1 MPSVFLETLSAA
13 RDLGRLHDIASIL
26 IRYGFSDMV
35 RRLGMANVLER
46 AGKVLHWQEAGE
58 LARLEPPARV
68 RRALEEM
75 GPTFI
80 KLGQILATRMDLFS
94 PEWIAEFEKLQDRA
108 PSVPFAQIRQQL
120 QVDLGAEQEEIF
132 AAMDSEP
139 LAAAS
144 IAQVHRARLRDGT
157 DVIIKVRRPGIQPIV
172 EADLRL
178 LQRLAKIVEAE
189 SPEMSRFRPRDV
201 VRQFTL
207 SLRREL
213 NLATECRNSER
224 IARNFSDQSEI
235 VIPKVYW
242 TWTGERVNV
251 QEAVNGIPGRDLKA
265 VEQAGLDRKILARR
279 GARAVLKMILEDGF
293 FHADPHQGNI
303 FYLPENRIAII
314 DFGMVGRLSADRRSQ
329 VVDLLH
335 GLVEREADRV
345 VEVLLDWAGAANIDQ
360 DSLRLE
366 IDGLVDQYH
375 GVPLKELNISTILA
389 DLTTLLRDYHLALP
403 PDLTLMTKSLITL
416 EGMGRQL
423 DPNFDMVTEFSPFL
437 RRAFLA
443 RSAPDVLVKKG
454 WQAVTDGLDIL
465 TGLPQDLRHLLRSA
479 RSGKLQVHVDVTRL
493 ERFGNQLDRATS
505 RLTMGVVI
513 AALIVGSSIV
523 MTVDRGPVLFGFPL
537 LGLLGFLS
545 AAVTG
550 VWLLISIRR
559 SGRNLER

>member
-1 MPSVFLETLSAA
+1 MPSVFWETLSTVH
-13 RDLGRLHDIASIL
+13 DLGRLHDIASIL

-46 AGKVLHWQEAGE
+46 GGKMLHWQEAGE

-94 PEWIAEFEKLQDRA
+94 PEWIAEFEKMQDRA
-108 PSVPFAQIRQQL
+108 PAVPFTEIRQQL
-120 QVDLGAEQEEIF
+120 LEDLGTAPEEVFAELVP
-132 AAMDSEP
+132 EP
-139 LAAAS
+139 LAAGS
-144 IAQVHRARLRDGT
+144 IAQVHRARLRNGE
-157 DVIIKVRRPGIQPIV
+157 DVIIKVRRPGIRPIV

-189 SPEMSRFRPRDV
+189 SPEMSRFRPREV

-213 NLATECRNSER
+213 NLAMECRNSER
-224 IARNFSDQSEI
+224 IGRNFSDNSEI
-235 VIPKVYW
+235 VIPNVYW
-242 TWTGERVNV
+242 KWTGERMNV
-251 QEAVNGIPGRDLKA
+251 QEAVNGIPGRDLEA

-303 FYLPENRIAII
+303 FYLLENRIAII
-314 DFGMVGRLSADRRSQ
+314 DFGMVGRLSADRRRQ

-335 GLVEREADRV
+335 GLVERESDRV

-375 GVPLKELNISTILA
+375 GVPLKELNISTILS

-423 DPNFDMVTEFSPFL
+423 DPDFDMVTEFSPFL
-437 RRAFLA
+437 RRALLA
-443 RSAPDVLVKKG
+443 RSAPDALVKKG

-513 AALIVGSSIV
+513 AALIIGSSIV
-523 MTVDRGPVLFGFPL
+523 MTVDRGPVYFGFPL

-545 AAVTG
+545 AAVAG

-559 SGRNLER
+559 SGKSSRE

>member
-1 MPSVFLETLSAA
+1 
-13 RDLGRLHDIASIL
+13 
-26 IRYGFSDMV
+26 
-35 RRLGMANVLER
+35 MANVLER
-46 AGKVLHWQEAGE
+46 AGKVLNWQEAGE

-335 GLVEREADRV
+335 GLV
-345 VEVLLDWAGAANIDQ
+345 
-360 DSLRLE
+360 
-366 IDGLVDQYH
+366 
-375 GVPLKELNISTILA
+375 
-389 DLTTLLRDYHLALP
+389 
-403 PDLTLMTKSLITL
+403 
-416 EGMGRQL
+416 
-423 DPNFDMVTEFSPFL
+423 
-437 RRAFLA
+437 
-443 RSAPDVLVKKG
+443 
-454 WQAVTDGLDIL
+454 
-465 TGLPQDLRHLLRSA
+465 
-479 RSGKLQVHVDVTRL
+479 
-493 ERFGNQLDRATS
+493 
-505 RLTMGVVI
+505 
-513 AALIVGSSIV
+513 
-523 MTVDRGPVLFGFPL
+523 
-537 LGLLGFLS
+537 
-545 AAVTG
+545 
-550 VWLLISIRR
+550 
-559 SGRNLER
+559 

>member
-1 MPSVFLETLSAA
+1 M
-13 RDLGRLHDIASIL
+13 
-26 IRYGFSDMV
+26 
-35 RRLGMANVLER
+35 
-46 AGKVLHWQEAGE
+46 
-58 LARLEPPARV
+58 
-68 RRALEEM
+68 
-75 GPTFI
+75 
-80 KLGQILATRMDLFS
+80 
-94 PEWIAEFEKLQDRA
+94 
-108 PSVPFAQIRQQL
+108 
-120 QVDLGAEQEEIF
+120 
-132 AAMDSEP
+132 
-139 LAAAS
+139 
-144 IAQVHRARLRDGT
+144 
-157 DVIIKVRRPGIQPIV
+157 
-172 EADLRL
+172 
-178 LQRLAKIVEAE
+178 
-189 SPEMSRFRPRDV
+189 
-201 VRQFTL
+201 
-207 SLRREL
+207 
-213 NLATECRNSER
+213 
-224 IARNFSDQSEI
+224 
-235 VIPKVYW
+235 
-242 TWTGERVNV
+242 

>member
-1 MPSVFLETLSAA
+1 MPSFFWETLSTV
-13 RDLGRLHDIASIL
+13 RDIGRLHDITSIL

-46 AGKVLHWQEAGE
+46 AGKVLHWQEAAE

-68 RRALEEM
+68 RQALEEM

-108 PSVPFAQIRQQL
+108 PVVPFTEIRQQL
-120 QVDLGAEQEEIF
+120 QEDLGAAPEEVF
-132 AAMDSEP
+132 AELVPEP

-144 IAQVHRARLRDGT
+144 IAQVHRARLRDG
-157 DVIIKVRRPGIQPIV
+157 DEVIVKVRRPGIRPIV

-189 SPEMSRFRPRDV
+189 SPEMSRFRPREV

-213 NLATECRNSER
+213 DLAAECRNSER
-224 IARNFSDQSEI
+224 IARNFSACSEI

-251 QEAVNGIPGRDLKA
+251 QEAVNGIPGRDLEA
-265 VEQAGLDRKILARR
+265 AEQAGLDRKILARR
-279 GARAVLKMILEDGF
+279 GAMAVLKMILEDGF

-314 DFGMVGRLSADRRSQ
+314 DFGMVGHLSAERRGQ

-360 DSLRLE
+360 DSLKLE

-375 GVPLKELNISTILA
+375 SVPLKELNISTILA

-403 PDLTLMTKSLITL
+403 PDLTLLIKSLITL
-416 EGMGRQL
+416 EGLGRQL
-423 DPNFDMVTEFSPFL
+423 DPDFDLVTEFSPFL
-437 RRAFLA
+437 HRAIRA
-443 RSAPDVLVKKG
+443 RYAPDALVKRG
-454 WQAVTDGLDIL
+454 WQAIVGGLEIL
-465 TGLPQDLRHLLRSA
+465 TDLPQDLHHLLRSA
-479 RSGKLQVHVDVTRL
+479 RSGRIQVHVNVTRL
-493 ERFGNQLDRATS
+493 QHFGNQLDRATS

-513 AALIVGSSIV
+513 AALIIGSSIV

-559 SGRNLER
+559 SGRNSRE

>member
-1 MPSVFLETLSAA
+1 MPSVFWETLSTVH
-13 RDLGRLHDIASIL
+13 DLGRLHAIASIL

-46 AGKVLHWQEAGE
+46 GGKMLHWQEAGE

-94 PEWIAEFEKLQDRA
+94 PEWIAEFEKMQDRA
-108 PSVPFAQIRQQL
+108 PAVPFTEIRQQL
-120 QVDLGAEQEEIF
+120 LEDLGAAPEEVF
-132 AAMDSEP
+132 AELVPEP
-139 LAAAS
+139 LAAGS
-144 IAQVHRARLRDGT
+144 IAQVHRARLRNGE
-157 DVIIKVRRPGIQPIV
+157 DVIIKVRRPGIRPIV

-189 SPEMSRFRPRDV
+189 SPEMSRFRPREV

-213 NLATECRNSER
+213 NLAMECRNSER
-224 IARNFSDQSEI
+224 IGRNFSDNSEI

-242 TWTGERVNV
+242 KWTGERMNV
-251 QEAVNGIPGRDLKA
+251 QEAVNGIPGRDLEA

-303 FYLPENRIAII
+303 FYLLENRIAII
-314 DFGMVGRLSADRRSQ
+314 DFGMVGRLSADRRRQ

-335 GLVEREADRV
+335 GLVERESDRV

-375 GVPLKELNISTILA
+375 GVPLKELNISTILS

-423 DPNFDMVTEFSPFL
+423 DPDFDMVTEFSPFL
-437 RRAFLA
+437 RRALLA
-443 RSAPDVLVKKG
+443 RSAPDALVKKG

-493 ERFGNQLDRATS
+493 ERFGHQLDRATS

-513 AALIVGSSIV
+513 AALIIGSSIV
-523 MTVDRGPVLFGFPL
+523 MTVDRGPVCFGFPL

-545 AAVTG
+545 AAVAG

-559 SGRNLER
+559 SGKSSRE

>member
-46 AGKVLHWQEAGE
+46 AGKVLHWQEAAE

>member
-1 MPSVFLETLSAA
+1 MPSFFWETLSTV
-13 RDLGRLHDIASIL
+13 RDIGRLHDIASIL

-46 AGKVLHWQEAGE
+46 AGKVLHWQEAAE

-68 RRALEEM
+68 RQALEEM

-108 PSVPFAQIRQQL
+108 PVVPFTEIRQQL
-120 QVDLGAEQEEIF
+120 QEDLGAAPEEVF
-132 AAMDSEP
+132 AELVPEP

-144 IAQVHRARLRDGT
+144 IAQVHRARLRDG
-157 DVIIKVRRPGIQPIV
+157 DEVIVKVRRPGIRPIV

-189 SPEMSRFRPRDV
+189 SPEMSRFRPREV

-213 NLATECRNSER
+213 DLAAECRNSER
-224 IARNFSDQSEI
+224 IARNFSACSEI

-251 QEAVNGIPGRDLKA
+251 QEAVNGIPGRDLEA
-265 VEQAGLDRKILARR
+265 AEQAGLDRKILARR
-279 GARAVLKMILEDGF
+279 GAMAVLKMILEDGF

-314 DFGMVGRLSADRRSQ
+314 DFGMVGHLSAERRGQ

-335 GLVEREADRV
+335 GLVERDADRV

-360 DSLRLE
+360 DSLKLE

-375 GVPLKELNISTILA
+375 SVPLKELNISTILA

-403 PDLTLMTKSLITL
+403 PDLTLLIKSLITL
-416 EGMGRQL
+416 EGLGRQL
-423 DPNFDMVTEFSPFL
+423 DPDFDLVTEFSPFL
-437 RRAFLA
+437 HRAIRA
-443 RSAPDVLVKKG
+443 RYAPDALVKRG
-454 WQAVTDGLDIL
+454 WQAIVGGLEIL
-465 TGLPQDLRHLLRSA
+465 TDLPQDLHHLLRSA
-479 RSGKLQVHVDVTRL
+479 RSGRIQVHVNVTRL
-493 ERFGNQLDRATS
+493 QHFGNQLDRATS

-513 AALIVGSSIV
+513 AALIIGSSIV

-559 SGRNLER
+559 SGRNSRE

>member
-1 MPSVFLETLSAA
+1 MSSVLWKTLSAA

-35 RRLGMANVLER
+35 RRLGMANALER
-46 AGKVLHWQEAGE
+46 AGKVLHWKEAGG

-120 QVDLGAEQEEIF
+120 LEDLGAVPEEVF
-132 AAMDSEP
+132 AELIPEP

-144 IAQVHRARLRDGT
+144 IAQVHRARLQDGVE
-157 DVIIKVRRPGIQPIV
+157 VIVKVRRPGIRPIV

-189 SPEMSRFRPRDV
+189 SPEMSRFRPQEV

-213 NLATECRNSER
+213 DLAAECRNAER
-224 IARNFSDQSEI
+224 IARNFTDHPEI

-251 QEAVNGIPGRDLKA
+251 QEAVIGIPGRDLEA
-265 VEQAGLDRKILARR
+265 ADQAGLNRKILAQR
-279 GARAVLKMILEDGF
+279 GAQAVLKMILEDGF

-314 DFGMVGRLSADRRSQ
+314 DFGMVGRLSTDRRTQ

-335 GLVEREADRV
+335 GLVEREAERV
-345 VEVLLDWAGAANIDQ
+345 VEILLDWAGDAEINID
-360 DSLRLE
+360 SLKLE

-389 DLTTLLRDYHLALP
+389 DLTTLLRDYHLSLP
-403 PDLTLMTKSLITL
+403 PDLTLLTKSLISL

-423 DPNFDMVTEFSPFL
+423 DPEFDLVTETSPFL
-437 RRAFLA
+437 RRALLA
-443 RSAPDVLVKKG
+443 RYAPDALVRRG
-454 WQAVTDGLDIL
+454 WRALAGGLDIL
-465 TGLPQDLRHLLRSA
+465 TGLPQDLRQLLRSA

-493 ERFGNQLDRATS
+493 QRFGDQLDRATS
-505 RLTMGVVI
+505 RLTMGIVI
-513 AALIVGSSIV
+513 AALIIGSSIV
-523 MTVDRGPVLFGFPL
+523 MTIERGPVLLGLPL
-537 LGLLGFLS
+537 FGLLGFIG
-545 AAVTG
+545 AATAG
-550 VWLLISIRR
+550 IWLLLSIRR
-559 SGRNLER
+559 SGRNPGG

>member
-1 MPSVFLETLSAA
+1 MPSVFWETLSTV
-13 RDLGRLHDIASIL
+13 RDIGRLHDITSIL

-46 AGKVLHWQEAGE
+46 AGKVLHWQEAAE

-68 RRALEEM
+68 RQALEEM

-108 PSVPFAQIRQQL
+108 PAVPFTEIRQQL
-120 QVDLGAEQEEIF
+120 QEDLGAAPEEVF
-132 AAMDSEP
+132 AELVPEP

-144 IAQVHRARLRDGT
+144 IAQVHRARLRDG
-157 DVIIKVRRPGIQPIV
+157 DEVIVKVRRPGIRPIV

-189 SPEMSRFRPRDV
+189 SPEMSRFRPREV

-213 NLATECRNSER
+213 DLAAECRNSER
-224 IARNFSDQSEI
+224 IARNFSACSEI

-251 QEAVNGIPGRDLKA
+251 QEAVNGIPGRDLEA
-265 VEQAGLDRKILARR
+265 AEQAGLDRKILARR
-279 GARAVLKMILEDGF
+279 GAMAVLKMILEDGF

-314 DFGMVGRLSADRRSQ
+314 DFGMVGHLSAERRGQ

-345 VEVLLDWAGAANIDQ
+345 VEVLLDWAGAANIDE
-360 DSLRLE
+360 DSLKLE

-403 PDLTLMTKSLITL
+403 PDLTLLIKSLITL
-416 EGMGRQL
+416 EGLGRQL
-423 DPNFDMVTEFSPFL
+423 DPDFDLVTEFSPFL
-437 RRAFLA
+437 HRALLA
-443 RSAPDVLVKKG
+443 RYAPDALVKRG
-454 WQAVTDGLDIL
+454 WQAIIGGLDIL
-465 TGLPQDLRHLLRSA
+465 TDLPQDLRHLLRSA
-479 RSGKLQVHVDVTRL
+479 RSGRLQVHVDVTRL
-493 ERFGNQLDRATS
+493 QRFGNQLDRATS

-513 AALIVGSSIV
+513 AALIIGSSIV

-559 SGRNLER
+559 SGRNSRE

>member
-1 MPSVFLETLSAA
+1 MGSIFWETLISA
-13 RDLGRLHDIASIL
+13 RDLGRLHNIASIL
-26 IRYGFSDMV
+26 ILYGFSDMV

-46 AGKVLHWQEAGE
+46 VGYVLHWQETVE
-58 LARLEPPARV
+58 LAQLEPPARV

-94 PEWIAEFEKLQDRA
+94 PEWITEFEKLQDRA
-108 PSVPFAQIRQQL
+108 LSVPFSEIRQQL
-120 QVDLGAEQEEIF
+120 QEDLGAAPEEVF
-132 AAMDSEP
+132 AKLVPEP

-144 IAQVHRARLRDGT
+144 IAQVHSARLHNGDE
-157 DVIIKVRRPGIQPIV
+157 VIVKVRRPGIRPIV

-178 LQRLAKIVEAE
+178 LQHLAKIVEAE
-189 SPEMSRFRPRDV
+189 SPEMSKYRPREV

-213 NLATECRNSER
+213 DLAEECRNSER
-224 IARNFSDQSEI
+224 IARNFSARSDI

-251 QEAVNGIPGRDLKA
+251 QEAVNGISGHDLEGA
-265 VEQAGLDRKILARR
+265 ERAGLDLKLLARR
-279 GARAVLKMILEDGF
+279 GASAVLKMILEDGF

-314 DFGMVGRLSADRRSQ
+314 DFGMVGHLSSERRGQ

-335 GLVEREADRV
+335 GLVERDSDRV
-345 VEVLLDWAGAANIDQ
+345 VEVLFDWAGDANIDQ
-360 DSLRLE
+360 NSLKLE
-366 IDGLVDQYH
+366 IDGLVDHYH
-375 GVPLKELNISTILA
+375 GVPLKELNISTILS

-403 PDLTLMTKSLITL
+403 PDLTLLIKSLITL

-423 DPNFDMVTEFSPFL
+423 DPEFDMVTEFSPFL
-437 RRAFLA
+437 HQALRA
-443 RSAPDVLVKKG
+443 RYAPDALIKRG
-454 WQAVTDGLDIL
+454 WQAVVGGLDIL
-465 TGLPQDLRHLLRSA
+465 TELPKDLHHLLRSA
-479 RSGKLQVHVDVTRL
+479 RSGRLQVHVDVTHL
-493 ERFGNQLDRATS
+493 KYFGNQLDRATS

-513 AALIVGSSIV
+513 AALIIGSSIV
-523 MTVDRGPVLFGFPL
+523 MTVDRGPVLFGLPL
-537 LGLLGFLS
+537 IGLLGFLG

-559 SGRNLER
+559 SGKNIE